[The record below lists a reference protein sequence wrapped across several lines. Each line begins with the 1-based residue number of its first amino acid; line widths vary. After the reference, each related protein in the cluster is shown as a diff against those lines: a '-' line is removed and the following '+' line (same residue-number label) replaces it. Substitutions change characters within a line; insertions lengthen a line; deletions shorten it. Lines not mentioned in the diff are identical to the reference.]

1 MIDYIE
7 LVNKLNSLSLDGFVQ
22 LLPKII
28 ERLNNNEITFFEALN
43 ELTDNQIMVKK
54 EKVYKAGIKVSHF
67 PFIKTLNDFDFS
79 FQPSINRAQIYDFS
93 SLRFMANNENI
104 IFIGTPGT
112 GKTHLATSIG
122 LEATRNSK
130 STYFITCKELIW
142 QLKKQETKILYSD
155 N

>member
-43 ELTDNQIMVKK
+43 KLTDNQIMVKK

-67 PFIKTLNDFDFS
+67 PSMKTLPDFDF
-79 FQPSINRAQIYDFS
+79 
-93 SLRFMANNENI
+93 
-104 IFIGTPGT
+104 
-112 GKTHLATSIG
+112 
-122 LEATRNSK
+122 
-130 STYFITCKELIW
+130 
-142 QLKKQETKILYSD
+142 
-155 N
+155 